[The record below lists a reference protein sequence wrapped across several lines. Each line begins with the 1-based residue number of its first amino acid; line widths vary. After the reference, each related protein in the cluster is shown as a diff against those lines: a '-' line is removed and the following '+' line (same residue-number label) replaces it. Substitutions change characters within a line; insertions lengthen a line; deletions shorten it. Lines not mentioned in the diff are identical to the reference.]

1 MNVGIFDSGAGGLS
15 VLKSILNENLF
26 ENIFYYGDT
35 ARVPY
40 GVKDKE
46 TIIKFSLEA
55 LDFFK
60 QFKLDM
66 LIIACNTVSAYAL
79 KELRK
84 KADFPVLGVIDAGVN
99 ATKNALC
106 NLNDEILVLATKATI
121 NSKQYENRLKK
132 EGFVNVKSLATGLF
146 VPVVEEG
153 IFNGKIVQSLFE
165 YYFKDIS
172 KQPEAIILGCTH
184 FPLLSDA
191 LKEYFGK
198 NTKLIHSGDAI
209 SYELKDKFKLKRLN
223 KKPKIEFYAS
233 SDVKALKETAKL
245 WLK

>member
-1 MNVGIFDSGAGGLS
+1 MNVGIFDSGVGGLS
-15 VLKSILNENLF
+15 VLKSILHENLF

-84 KADFPVLGVIDAGVN
+84 NANFHVLGVIDAGVS
-99 ATKNALC
+99 ATKNALSS
-106 NLNDEILVLATKATI
+106 LDDEILVLATRATI
-121 NSKQYENRLKK
+121 RSKQYEKRLKK
-132 EGFVNVKSLATGLF
+132 EGFINVKSLATGLF
-146 VPVVEEG
+146 VPIVEEG
-153 IFNGKIVQSLFE
+153 IFEGEIVQSLFRH
-165 YYFKDIS
+165 YFKDIR
-172 KQPEAIILGCTH
+172 KNPKAVILGCTH
-184 FPLLSDA
+184 FPLLSTSLQA
-191 LKEYFGK
+191 YFGDD
-198 NTKLIHSGDAI
+198 TRLIHSGHAI
-209 SYELKDKFKLKRLN
+209 SLELKEKFKLKRLN
-223 KKPKIEFYAS
+223 KKTKIEFYAS
-233 SDVKALKETAKL
+233 SDVKALKQNAKL
-245 WLK
+245 WLS